1 MEKKSIVFGIILGIL
16 LFNLNM
22 FMLTTT
28 QSLQE
33 PIPTITFN
41 RVLHEPFIITN
52 DTNFTIFPGAG
63 TPSDPYVIENYDIT
77 TSESNAIFVNGTTKN
92 FVIRNCYLES
102 IDSAIDILYAAE
114 NTVTLENNI
123 CSLSGNGIRIFNS
136 PEVSILNNNCTDNM
150 GFGIS
155 IDNSNSSSVEQNFC
169 NNNGDAG
176 INIYESMEVF
186 VSNNTIENNVV
197 KSLIIYNSENCL
209 IQNNSF
215 MYTHKHHV
223 YVSISSFYNTFQYNI
238 FYNTTDWFG
247 VVMVGSNNIFHH
259 NLIQE
264 CKGGIN
270 TPLFSMNNV
279 IHHNSFVDNEREIL
293 EVSQAVDDG
302 ENNIWYDTTTNEG
315 NYWSDWSG
323 EGEYE
328 IEGGVNS
335 TDPYPL
341 TDPPIPPIK
350 DAKASFPFITLLPIL
365 IILTIVLRKPKKSNI
380 KQ

>member
-1 MEKKSIVFGIILGIL
+1 MKRKSIIFGIILGIL

-33 PIPTITFN
+33 PLSSNTLN
-41 RVLHEPFIITN
+41 RTTHAPIIITD
-52 DTNFTIFPGAG
+52 DTNFTIFPGSG
-63 TPSDPYVIENYDIT
+63 TPSDPYIIENYEIVTVEDN
-77 TSESNAIFVNGTTKN
+77 SIFVNGTTKN
-92 FVIRNCYLES
+92 FIIRNCYLNS
-102 IDSAIDILYAAE
+102 FQSAIQISHVSE
-114 NTVTLENNI
+114 NTVKLETNI
-123 CSLSGNGIRIFNS
+123 CVSSGNGIRIFKS
-136 PEVSILNNNCTDNM
+136 PEVYISNNNCSNNV
-150 GFGIS
+150 GYGIT
-155 IDNSNSSSVEQNFC
+155 IDNSNSSSIEQNFC
-169 NNNGDAG
+169 INNGDSG
-176 INIYESMEVF
+176 INIYESVEVF
-186 VSNNTIENNVV
+186 VSNNTIENSLV

-215 MYTHKHHV
+215 KDTDKHHV
-223 YVSISSFYNTFQYNI
+223 YVSMSSFYNTFQYNI

-247 VVMVGSNNIFHH
+247 VYIVGSNNIFHH

-264 CKGGIN
+264 CKGGIS

-279 IHHNSFVDNEREIL
+279 IHHNSFVDNEREFL

-323 EGEYE
+323 EGVYE
-328 IEGGVNS
+328 MEGQANS

-341 TDPPIPPIK
+341 SDPTMSPIENEE
-350 DAKASFPFITLLPIL
+350 ASFPFITLLPIL
-365 IILTIVLRKPKKSNI
+365 IILTLVLRRPKKSNI
-380 KQ
+380 K